1 MQSTILTEN
10 NIIEKLIII
19 TSKILNIETF
29 NYQVKKVNIINYED
43 INNANIRFVEMM
55 NIRL

>member
-1 MQSTILTEN
+1 MQPTILTKN
-10 NIIEKLIII
+10 NIIEKLILI
-19 TSKILNIETF
+19 TSKILNIETL

-43 INNANIRFVEMM
+43 INNANVKFVEMM

>member
-10 NIIEKLIII
+10 NIIEKLILI
-19 TSKILNIETF
+19 TSKILNIETL
-29 NYQVKKVNIINYED
+29 NYQVKKENIINYED

-55 NIRL
+55 NIRV

>member
-10 NIIEKLIII
+10 NIIEKLILI
-19 TSKILNIETF
+19 TSKILNIETL

-43 INNANIRFVEMM
+43 INNANVKFVEMM

>member
-1 MQSTILTEN
+1 MQPTILTEEN
-10 NIIEKLIII
+10 LITKLILI
-19 TSKILNIETF
+19 TSKLLNLETL

>member
-10 NIIEKLIII
+10 NIIEKLILI
-19 TSKILNIETF
+19 TSKILNIETL